1 MLRILRF
8 GFSPF
13 RGTVFMF
20 EKKMHVTIVDDVKDN
35 LKSYNELLSP
45 TFNLELIQNPL
56 ELLNFLSKNQTD
68 LILLDLHMPTINGF
82 ELYEKFKTTHPE
94 LPVIFLSGDPSE
106 ESIIKGLN
114 LGADDFIVKPVSLRE
129 LIARIKNKI
138 SSKQHASTAE
148 DIISFDGFKLHCEM
162 QMAEIN
168 GEKIQLT
175 PIEFKLIQ
183 LLAKNP
189 NKVFTREYITNL
201 LWPNIHVQNQN
212 IDTHLSNLR
221 KKLMPFSKYIR
232 TIKSRGYILRIG

>member
-1 MLRILRF
+1 
-8 GFSPF
+8 
-13 RGTVFMF
+13 
-20 EKKMHVTIVDDVKDN
+20 MHVTIVDDVKDN

-45 TFNLELIQNPL
+45 TFNLELIQNPVD
-56 ELLNFLSKNQTD
+56 LLSYLGKTETD
-68 LILLDLHMPTINGF
+68 LVLLDLHMPTMNGF
-82 ELYEKFKTTHPE
+82 ELYEKFKNNHPG

-106 ESIIKGLN
+106 ESVIKGLN

-138 SSKQHASTAE
+138 SIKQSTAVDSE
-148 DIISFDGFKLHCEM
+148 IISFEGLKLYCEM
-162 QMAEIN
+162 QMAEI
-168 GEKIQLT
+168 GEEKIQLT
-175 PIEFKLIQ
+175 PIEFKIIH

-189 NKVFTREYITNL
+189 NKVFSREYITNL

-221 KKLMPFSKYIR
+221 KKLSPFSRYIK